1 MRIEIR
7 TLLNEYEI
15 YQLQK
20 YLKNNKPRTATLIL
34 YLACRKEYPDI
45 NLDQLYKACWRKIKS
60 KIETLS
66 QSEIQLKLLSA

>member
-34 YLACRKEYPDI
+34 YLACRKAYPDI
-45 NLDQLYKACWRKIKS
+45 NLDQLYKACWKKILA
-60 KIETLS
+60 KIDIPNQPER
-66 QSEIQLKLLSA
+66 QLKLLSA